1 MSKAVESL
9 IMSIMDGNE
18 GTYGKS
24 GAPFTFQSGWQAADS
39 DDMVCDLNVRYQ
51 TTAEWFE
58 VYSKLRSFLERRL
71 SEGDTVYI
79 GVWRNPA
86 NGLTYI
92 DRSYHFDSL
101 GSALEF
107 AECEGQLEIW
117 DWTRSRSYTVEELKA
132 GMGKVRVI
140 DPPESD
146 EEYELP
152 SVRVDES
159 GLVHVKTGGLGP
171 LGVKDLIR
179 ALFEYI

>member
-51 TTAEWFE
+51 TAAEWFE

-79 GVWRNPA
+79 GVWKNPA

-92 DRSYHFDSL
+92 DRSYHFDNL

-117 DWTRSRSYTVEELKA
+117 DWTRSRSYTVEELRAGAKA
-132 GMGKVRVI
+132 SPNNQATFVVEFDSIVWSGLT
-140 DPPESD
+140 PEERS
-146 EEYELP
+146 
-152 SVRVDES
+152 SWVDET
-159 GLVHVKTGGLGP
+159 VDAINAVAHVAD
-171 LGVKDLIR
+171 VEVR
-179 ALFEYI
+179 S